1 MNIRTL
7 FATALACAALSLPA
21 QAAGG
26 PPPDIEAKLRELGRV
41 VDPPHTAVLY
51 APLQEHEPY
60 AGVTVRRDVAYGP
73 APLQKLDVFTADA
86 KGGAPVL
93 VSVHGGAFIRGTKH
107 APGSPF
113 DDQVPLWA
121 ARHGM
126 VGVNIDYRLAPAA
139 TYPAAAEDIGA
150 ALTWVGAH
158 IRELGGD
165 PKRII
170 LMGHSAGAVHVA
182 TYVGHRA
189 LQPAAAP
196 RLAGAIMI
204 SGIYDLKP
212 GSVGDAERVYFG
224 TDPALYPARSALRGL
239 VASPIPLMIAHAELD
254 PPVFVAQFDELRD
267 ALCKSAKGCVRS
279 VELAGPSHMSEWDSI
294 NTTDTT
300 LGDQILA
307 FVKQGR

>member
-1 MNIRTL
+1 VQ
-7 FATALACAALSLPA
+7 ASGAARP
-21 QAAGG
+21 
-26 PPPDIEAKLRELGRV
+26 V
-41 VDPPHTAVLY
+41 
-51 APLQEHEPY
+51 
-60 AGVTVRRDVAYGP
+60 
-73 APLQKLDVFTADA
+73 
-86 KGGAPVL
+86 PVL

-113 DDQVPLWA
+113 DDNVPLWA

-150 ALTWVGAH
+150 ALAWVGAN
-158 IRELGGD
+158 IRALGGD

-204 SGIYDLKP
+204 SGIYDLKAD
-212 GSVGDAERVYFG
+212 SVGDAERVYFG
-224 TDPALYPARSALRGL
+224 SDPALYPERSALRGL
-239 VASPIPLMIAHAELD
+239 QASPIPLMIAHAELD
-254 PPVFVAQFDELRD
+254 PPVFVAQFDELRT
-267 ALCKSAKGCVRS
+267 ALCKSAKGCVRN
-279 VELAGPSHMSEWDSI
+279 VELAGHSHMSELDSI
-294 NTTDTT
+294 NTKDTRLT
-300 LGDQILA
+300 DQILA